1 MLDSRQLAGETL
13 IPVGTGAGVEDV
25 DSVGVRQFSF
35 RELTVRRFMNHP
47 TAKWALLALGILVV
61 ACYGAPLWHLLFPSY
76 IQAPDQFSLLD
87 AGTGPSLQHL
97 MGTDSYNG
105 HDTFSLI
112 LYGGRFS
119 IFIGIGSMV
128 IAVIIGVAWGAT
140 AGYFGHVLD
149 AILMRITDVFLT
161 VPALLLVP
169 LAARVFGEAS
179 PWKIAL
185 IFGLLSWPSIS
196 RIVRSMFLSL
206 REMQFAEAARALGV
220 PNSRIIFR
228 HLLPNAVGPIVV
240 AFTLGIANNIVL
252 EAFVSFLGF
261 GIQPP
266 NYSWGS
272 TLAGAQGVLVAG
284 NWWWITFP
292 GLAVVATVLC
302 INFIGDGLRDAL
314 DPKIIR

>member
-1 MLDSRQLAGETL
+1 MLPTPVRAASEAIAGIKAEL
-13 IPVGTGAGVEDV
+13 GAQSIKDMGKV
-25 DSVGVRQFSF
+25 
-35 RELTVRRFMNHP
+35 M
-47 TAKWALLALGILVV
+47 ALLKEPNE
-61 ACYGAPLWHLLFPSY
+61 Y
-76 IQAPDQFSLLD
+76 
-87 AGTGPSLQHL
+87 T
-97 MGTDSYNG
+97 
-105 HDTFSLI
+105 
-112 LYGGRFS
+112 
-119 IFIGIGSMV
+119 
-128 IAVIIGVAWGAT
+128 
-140 AGYFGHVLD
+140 
-149 AILMRITDVFLT
+149 
-161 VPALLLVP
+161 
-169 LAARVFGEAS
+169 
-179 PWKIAL
+179 
-185 IFGLLSWPSIS
+185 
-196 RIVRSMFLSL
+196 
-206 REMQFAEAARALGV
+206 REEAARALGV
-220 PNSRIIFR
+220 PNGRIIFR

>member
-1 MLDSRQLAGETL
+1 MLDTRQVGGESLGAVTAGALAGD
-13 IPVGTGAGVEDV
+13 DV
-25 DSVGVRQFSF
+25 TVRQFSF
-35 RELTVRRFMNHP
+35 RELTYRRFMSHP
-47 TAKWALLALGILVV
+47 TAKWALLALGILIV
-61 ACYGAPLWHLLFPSY
+61 ACYGAPLWHLLFPNY

-87 AGTGPSLQHL
+87 AGTGPSLKHL
-97 MGTDSYNG
+97 FGTDSYNG
-105 HDTFSLI
+105 HDIFSLV

-128 IAVIIGVAWGAT
+128 IAAIIGVTWGAT
-140 AGYFGHVLD
+140 AGYFGHALD
-149 AILMRITDVFLT
+149 ALLMRITDVFLT
-161 VPALLLVP
+161 IPALLLVP

-196 RIVRSMFLSL
+196 RIVRSQFLSL

-220 PNSRIIFR
+220 PNRRIIFR

-272 TLAGAQGVLVAG
+272 TLAGAQGVLVQG

-292 GLAVVATVLC
+292 GLAVVVTVLC